1 MSRENE
7 SAQTPSPE
15 RVPSRDKQAEE
26 ASGFCL
32 GVERG
37 VWTEPMLA
45 LLARGG
51 EGTKWFSL
59 IDKVWHQRTLG
70 LAWAKVLAN
79 AGSCGVDGITVGQF
93 SKDSARR
100 LLDLEEQLKEG
111 RYQPKPAKRVW
122 IASLR
127 SPLRAR
133 P

>member
-1 MSRENE
+1 
-7 SAQTPSPE
+7 
-15 RVPSRDKQAEE
+15 
-26 ASGFCL
+26 
-32 GVERG
+32 
-37 VWTEPMLA
+37 MLA
-45 LLARGG
+45 LLARAE

-70 LAWAKVLAN
+70 LAWEKVRAN
-79 AGSCGVDGITVGQF
+79 AGSCGTDGITVGQF
-93 SKDSARR
+93 SKDPA
-100 LLDLEEQLKEG
+100 LAGLAVQEQLKES

>member
-100 LLDLEEQLKEG
+100 LLDLEEQSEEPRSK
-111 RYQPKPAKRVW
+111 
-122 IASLR
+122 LR
-127 SPLRAR
+127 GI
-133 P
+133 